1 MGNFFSSLWQT
12 VKYPFDTSGDINSIK
27 KDGQQIGTNVQTTV
41 TNTVDTVQGLLPTI
55 KNDLDWLLIAIV
67 GIGVYVF
74 IFKR

>member
-1 MGNFFSSLWQT
+1 MGNFFSGAWDGIKWFFNPTQ
-12 VKYPFDTSGDINSIK
+12 DTNQVK
-27 KDGQQIGTNVQTTV
+27 KDGQQIGTNVQNTV

-67 GIGVYVF
+67 GVLAYAF

>member
-1 MGNFFSSLWQT
+1 MSNFFSGAWDGIKWFFNPMQ
-12 VKYPFDTSGDINSIK
+12 DTNQVK
-27 KDGQQIGTNVQTTV
+27 KDGQQIGTNVQSTV

-67 GIGVYVF
+67 GVLAYAF